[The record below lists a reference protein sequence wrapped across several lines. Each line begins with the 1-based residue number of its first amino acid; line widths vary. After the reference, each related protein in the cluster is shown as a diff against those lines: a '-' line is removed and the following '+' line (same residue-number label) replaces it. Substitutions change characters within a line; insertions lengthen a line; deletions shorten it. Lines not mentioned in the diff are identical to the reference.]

1 MRVLLLEDDA
11 TVRSLLR
18 EALQANGFAV
28 DETERAA
35 EAVNLAGAYPYDAL
49 IVDVM
54 LPENPDGGFDVVREL
69 RQGGLDA
76 PVLFLTGRQDL
87 SDRVRGLD
95 AGGDSYL
102 VKPFHVSEVLAQL
115 RALLRRQ
122 RSDQREEVALGG
134 VRLNFRDR
142 SVSLAGRPVP
152 LTAKEYGLLE
162 LLASHPGRL
171 FTRDEIIEH
180 GWPSGLEPG
189 TKIVD
194 IYVKN
199 IRQKLGDGVIQT
211 VRGIGYRFP
220 ALEDGANR

>member
-11 TVRSLLR
+11 TVRALLR
-18 EALQANGFAV
+18 EALLTQGFAV
-28 DETERAA
+28 DETDNAA
-35 EAVNLAGAYPYDAL
+35 EAINLAGTYPYDAL

-54 LPENPDGGFDVVREL
+54 LPGSPDGGFQVVRQL
-69 RQGGLDA
+69 RQSGLEV
-76 PVLFLTGRQDL
+76 PVLFLTGRDDPG
-87 SDRVRGLD
+87 DRVQGLD

-102 VKPFHVSEVLAQL
+102 VKPFHLAEILAQL
-115 RALLRRQ
+115 RALLRRS
-122 RSDQREEVALGG
+122 RSDPREQLCFGG
-134 VRLNFRDR
+134 VSINWRDR
-142 SVSLAGRPVP
+142 SVKLAGEPVR
-152 LTAKEYGLLE
+152 LTAREYGLLE

-189 TKIVD
+189 AKIVD

-199 IRQKLGDGVIQT
+199 IRHKLGSTVIET

-220 ALEDGANR
+220 ATANEPA